1 VQPGP
6 AKHSADEMMR
16 LSINREINFI
26 YVNGFIN
33 NQSAYLARCFHA
45 IFSIHTAV
53 IIIDYTSQQ
62 QFVSSIN
69 KTDSNNLGEECE
81 NKLYE

>member
-1 VQPGP
+1 MQPGP
-6 AKHSADEMMR
+6 AKHSANEMMR

-33 NQSAYLARCFHA
+33 NLSAYLARFHA

-53 IIIDYTSQQ
+53 IIIDYTGQQ